1 MSLSIGEI
9 VSPLGKAEYD
19 NDAQLKWYP
28 HEEQNLGTTHRY
40 IWTSQAPTGYEPSLS
55 LLKKIRNG
63 FSAATEPNR
72 FVFRA
77 TYGHGKTHLAL
88 ALANYFGQASGSREV
103 ENILAKVEG
112 ISTSDGQA
120 MRRFKEL
127 HAPFLVLRLGNSMDS
142 LPQQVLFGLEKALH
156 EQEVTRDADLGLW
169 FDQALG
175 ILARLDEGAKN
186 RLDAWLGERGGA
198 VANAETLQAKLEK
211 RDPSVW
217 ELTRSAIQAATSVLP
232 DFGASIDPGIAIE
245 QACREFCGEGKPYAG
260 LLILFDEFGA
270 WLKDYVRYPLSQ
282 AGMPL
287 QSMLDAVKNA
297 KNKAVFVAFSQV
309 DPDVIVRLERQHGII
324 SEDLDAI
331 TKELNRLE
339 DRYRFDMF
347 SSMETVLDSY
357 LKQNETAWEAMME
370 NDHFYEAVVD
380 ASDEVERLF
389 PERYSEA
396 SGWGADKIQPVL
408 TKGCFPLHPLT
419 TAILCSLKL
428 RAVNST
434 RTLMGFV
441 AEMVEKKGEQP
452 ALRNNVP
459 NWVCATALVP
469 AFEEMIAESDEEW
482 AQFRQAWK
490 DAGGEHA
497 PMEQKQVLWA
507 MVLHEAVNLPV
518 GRGEGEFARNLAVLS
533 GLDKKVVQS
542 TLLELE
548 ALGAILHQPGRDVYT
563 FFASGQ
569 RGGEVERWLR
579 EQVTRLNSDAAGLQ
593 AALTSILVDAEEWQ
607 PIEVKVENG
616 HQSDWAAPVYLV
628 PRSLFEPKTLRD
640 LLRGIKLRRDSFED
654 RPRGFVLCP
663 ITTNDEDA
671 AFYRE
676 NAARILDE
684 ALSERADVPPVVVEL
699 SHWPQPN
706 LLNALLRRFVIA
718 NASAEDRR
726 KHGEAFTATQSRVDA
741 EVKKEIEAWQS
752 GELIVPLAYRAL
764 MESRSVQGASRS
776 RAAVLRDLYEQSY
789 RFRPPGFFRNYKAD
803 SSKLKGA
810 VKMACEYLA
819 GGTMAQWGNVT
830 RASAYGTHRELVEQ
844 FLGSGN
850 REHWGVVNHDGRLR
864 EPTNERARKGWQ
876 VLEEAVPPG
885 SEGVSIVPAVE
896 KLLNAPYGYDFNTAS
911 LLFCAWFGA
920 NRHHLNIETSSRREV
935 SIEECLNEKDAK
947 KFLEKMC
954 YIYELRLTRRIAP
967 DANEVDR
974 IVREV
979 LMGVPGDEKAARNAK
994 IKLELYIGDDNAD
1007 PERLKVAQSALA
1019 QIENDLNLTQ
1029 AYRAWFAASWE
1040 RIEGVKN
1047 FGESISAWKHIQTPP
1062 ALGAIT
1068 LSPEPANEG
1077 NPESGNI
1084 PNGSSASRGSLD
1096 LAALRDAA
1104 REQVNRT
1111 QEVSCMARE
1120 KLTSLENY
1128 QKQKSDLH
1136 AMAQMLK
1143 DIGQSEF
1150 ITRVYEAEERLDAA
1164 RKAITDREADKDF
1177 VSFLKS
1183 LKGLRTLP
1191 LQTLREHLA
1200 AIDAYTPHVEETQ
1213 TLMDNT
1219 RIDLQN
1225 AVDETLAFLTPLDE
1239 RLANVASVG
1248 DAKRISEDIARRL
1261 DRFTG
1266 SEELAVL
1273 EAARKRLDT
1282 LDRTFDKLK
1291 DLSREKPKDAEEL
1304 KKLTRAIEKLAA
1316 DELLSETQ
1324 QAVFQT
1330 VRSDVEAR
1338 FEAVTIA
1345 ASQELEKYEARNQNG
1360 DDPVVLKNDI
1370 RHDLERGLAFLADD
1384 LKPRLRKLDSAVQ
1397 KRIDANQVEKIKDE
1411 FLKIKDRTQRM
1422 ECLRALQALAT
1433 GESSNGTSGEA
1444 TTLTV
1449 ATV

>member
-28 HEEQNLGTTHRY
+28 RDEQNLGTTHRY

-63 FSAATEPNR
+63 FSSATEPNR

-88 ALANYFGQASGSREV
+88 ALANYFGQANGSREV
-103 ENILAKVEG
+103 ENILAKVG
-112 ISTSDGQA
+112 GVSSSDGQA
-120 MRRFKEL
+120 MRRFKEI

-142 LPQQVLFGLEKALH
+142 LPQQVLFGLETALH
-156 EQEVTRDADLGLW
+156 EQEATRDADLGLW
-169 FDQALG
+169 FDQAQG
-175 ILARLDEGAKN
+175 ILTQLDEAAKT
-186 RLDAWLGERGGA
+186 RLDAWLGERGGPI
-198 VANAETLQAKLEK
+198 ANHETLQVKLER

-217 ELTRSAIQAATSVLP
+217 ELTRSAIKAATGVLP
-232 DFGASIDPGIAIE
+232 DFGASIDPGVAIE
-245 QACREFCGEGKPYAG
+245 QVCREFCGEGKPYAG

-309 DPDVIVRLERQHGII
+309 DPDVIVRLERQHGVI

-357 LKQNETAWEAMME
+357 LQQNDAAWETMME
-370 NDHFYEAVVD
+370 LDGFYEAVVD

-389 PERYSEA
+389 EERYSEA
-396 SGWGADKIQPVL
+396 LGWGADKIQPVL

-441 AEMVEKKGEQP
+441 AEMVEKKREQP
-452 ALRNNVP
+452 ALINDTP

-482 AQFRQAWK
+482 SQFRQAWK

-497 PMEQKQVLWA
+497 PVEQQQVLWA

-518 GRGEGEFARNLAVLS
+518 GRGEGEFARNLAALS
-533 GLDKKVVQS
+533 GLDKKTVQS
-542 TLLELE
+542 TLLDLE
-548 ALGAILHQPGRDVYT
+548 TLGAILHHPGRDVYT

-579 EQVTRLNSDAAGLQ
+579 EQVTRLQSDAAGLQ
-593 AALTSILVDAEEWQ
+593 DALTSILVNAKEWD
-607 PIEVKVENG
+607 PIEVKVDNG
-616 HQSDWAAPVYLV
+616 HSTDWAAPVYLV
-628 PRSLFEPKTLRD
+628 PRALFEPKTLQS
-640 LLRGIKLRRDSFED
+640 LLGGIKLRRDNFEE

-663 ITTNDEDA
+663 IATGDEDA
-671 AFYRE
+671 AFYRD

-684 ALSERADVPPVVVEL
+684 ALSNRSDVPPVVVEL
-699 SHWPQPN
+699 GEWPQPN
-706 LLNALLRRFVIA
+706 LLNALLRRYVIQ

-726 KHGEAFTATQSRVDA
+726 KHGEAFTTTQSRVEA
-741 EVKKEIEAWQS
+741 EVKKEVEAWQT
-752 GELIVPLAYRAL
+752 GELIVPVAYRAL
-764 MESRSVQGASRS
+764 MESRTVQGASRS
-776 RAAVLRDLYEQSY
+776 LASVLSDLYDQAY

-803 SSKLKGA
+803 SPKLKNA

-819 GGTMAQWGNVT
+819 GGTMAQWGTIT
-830 RASAYGTHRELVEQ
+830 RASAYGTHRELVDQ

-864 EPTNERARKGWQ
+864 EPTNDRARKGWQ
-876 VLEEAVPPG
+876 VLEKAVAPG
-885 SEGVSIVPAVE
+885 SESVPILPAIE
-896 KLLNAPYGYDFNTAS
+896 KLLNAPYGYDFNTVS
-911 LLFCAWFGA
+911 LLFSAWFGA
-920 NRHHLNIETSSRREV
+920 NRHHLTIETSSRREI
-935 SIEECLNEKDAK
+935 SIEECLTEKDAK

-954 YIYELRLTRRIAP
+954 YIYELRLTRRVAP
-967 DANEVDR
+967 DANEVER
-974 IVREV
+974 IVREIR
-979 LMGVPGDEKAARNAK
+979 MGVPGDEKSARNAK
-994 IKLELYIGDDNAD
+994 AKLELYISDDNAD
-1007 PERLKVAQSALA
+1007 PERQKIAQAALS
-1019 QIENDLNLTQ
+1019 QLEGDLNLIE
-1029 AYRAWFAASWE
+1029 AYRTWFAASWQ
-1040 RIEGVKN
+1040 RVEGVKN
-1047 FGESISAWKHIQTPP
+1047 FGEAVNTWKHIQTPP
-1062 ALGAIT
+1062 ELGAVT
-1068 LSPEPANEG
+1068 LSPEQLQAN
-1077 NPESGNI
+1077 NQPDDSDS
-1084 PNGSSASRGSLD
+1084 PSQPLD
-1096 LAALRDAA
+1096 LAALRQAA

-1111 QEVSCMARE
+1111 LEVSCAARE
-1120 KLTSLENY
+1120 RMTTLESY
-1128 QKQKSDLH
+1128 EKQKNELH
-1136 AMAQMLK
+1136 TMAQMLNG
-1143 DIGQSEF
+1143 IGQSEF
-1150 ITRVYEAEERLDAA
+1150 LTRVYDAEERLDTV

-1183 LKGLRTLP
+1183 LKGLRSLP
-1191 LQTLREHLA
+1191 LQSLREHSA
-1200 AIDAYTPHVEETQ
+1200 AIAAYTPHVEETQ
-1213 TLMDNT
+1213 TLMDSMRT
-1219 RIDLQN
+1219 DLQI
-1225 AVDETLAFLTPLDE
+1225 AIDDALAFMAPLEE
-1239 RLANVASVG
+1239 RLANVASIG
-1248 DAKRISEDIARRL
+1248 DARRLNEDIARRL
-1261 DRFTG
+1261 DRFAG
-1266 SEELAVL
+1266 SEELPVL

-1291 DLSREKPKDAEEL
+1291 DLSREKPKDADEL
-1304 KKLTRAIEKLAA
+1304 KKLTRAIDKLAA
-1316 DELLSETQ
+1316 DELLSDAQ
-1324 QAVFQT
+1324 LAVFQT
-1330 VRSDVEAR
+1330 VRSDVEGR
-1338 FEAVTIA
+1338 FEAVTLA
-1345 ASQELEKYEARNQNG
+1345 ASQELEKYEARNQDG

-1370 RHDLERGLAFLADD
+1370 QRDLERGLAFLADD
-1384 LKPRLRKLDSAVQ
+1384 LKPRLRKLDRAVQ
-1397 KRIDANQVEKIKDE
+1397 ERIDANQVEKIKDE
-1411 FLKIKDRTQRM
+1411 FLKIKDRAQRM
-1422 ECLRALQALAT
+1422 ECLRALQSLAT
-1433 GESSNGTSGEA
+1433 GEASNGSASEHTSA
-1444 TTLTV
+1444 TT